1 MAKGKKK
8 KSGKSKKS
16 KKKLMIAKKKSDL
29 HSRKSTRHN
38 RVETMGQAYLGEKA
52 SKNVSTSDSAT
63 GRRRNA
69 SIGKN

>member
-1 MAKGKKK
+1 
-8 KSGKSKKS
+8 
-16 KKKLMIAKKKSDL
+16 MIAKKKSDL